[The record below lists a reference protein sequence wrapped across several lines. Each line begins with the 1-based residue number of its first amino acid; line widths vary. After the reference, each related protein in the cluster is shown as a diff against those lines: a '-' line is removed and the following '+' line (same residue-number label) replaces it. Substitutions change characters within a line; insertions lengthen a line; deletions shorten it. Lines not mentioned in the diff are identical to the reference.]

1 MDLILLQP
9 GDEPIFS
16 AQQTSDHLLS
26 NSASW
31 GDSAALNASLKL
43 GRCIELVS
51 IHQGIQNLASGHMPS
66 QPSKALLSDF
76 TCVKYV
82 DQTSVKLYEY
92 CLTAQPLGA
101 GANQPTTLHILR
113 NSGDQ
118 TAAILT
124 IQLRDAIISEI
135 QLQSHPDDMPTEQ
148 FKLSFSE
155 ILWSYQIQ
163 NVQAT
168 SADAQII
175 KTGWSVTHHRPIS
188 DFC

>member
-1 MDLILLQP
+1 MVDLILLQP
-9 GDEPIFS
+9 GDESLFP
-16 AQQTSDHLLS
+16 AQPVSDSPLL
-26 NSASW
+26 NCASW
-31 GDSAALNASLKL
+31 GDSSALNA

-51 IHQGIQNLASGHMPS
+51 IHQGIQNLASGHISS

-92 CLTAQPLGA
+92 CLSAKSLGA
-101 GANQPTTLHILR
+101 GAKQPTALHILR

-118 TAAILT
+118 TSAILT

-155 ILWSYQIQ
+155 ILWSYQVQ
-163 NVQAT
+163 NVQVA
-168 SADAQII
+168 SAAPQII

-188 DFC
+188 DFS